1 MVDEMVALMGGK
13 MDACWDI
20 VTVAQMEN
28 ELVVDLA
35 GDWVGAMV
43 LLMATYLVGV
53 TVVSMVAWMAVC

>member
-1 MVDEMVALMGGK
+1 MVALMGGE

-43 LLMATYLVGV
+43 LLMATYVVGV